1 MELQEIRSH
10 PPSTVL
16 QSNWRELI
24 KPKRLEVD
32 EKSLTPTYGKFF
44 GEPFERGYGTTVGN
58 ALRRV
63 LLSSLQGA
71 AIAAVARRTAC
82 CTSSRRSRASRE
94 DVTDI
99 VLNLKEVR
107 VKLHDGATE
116 ETARI
121 QVRGEREVT
130 AADIQAGPRVEI
142 LNPHQHIAT
151 LAKDAELDME
161 LVDPARPRLRPGRAQ
176 QARGRSRR
184 HDPDRRASSRPITQG
199 QLHASRTR
207 ASASAPTTTGSSLE
221 VHTDGSVRP
230 EDAVA
235 YAARILQ
242 EQLAHLRQLRGGA
255 TRGAGGRA
263 AARSPLN
270 ENLFRSGRRPRALAS
285 ARPTAC
291 RTPTSSY
298 IGELVQ
304 KTEQEMLKTKN
315 FGRKSLNEIKEILH
329 EMGLGARHAAR
340 GLPVARGA
348 RSPAA
353 RSASARSS

>member
-1 MELQEIRSH
+1 MEVQDL
-10 PPSTVL
+10 STQTPDAIV

-24 KPKRLEVD
+24 KPRRLEVD

-44 GEPFERGYGTTVGN
+44 GEPFERGYGITVGN
-58 ALRRV
+58 SLRRI

-71 AIAAVARRTAC
+71 AI
-82 CTSSRRSRASRE
+82 SSVRIKGVLHEFSTVPGVTE

-107 VKLHDGATE
+107 VKLHDEAVE

-121 QVRGEREVT
+121 HMRGEREVT
-130 AADIQAGPRVEI
+130 AADVQAGPRVEV
-142 LNPHQHIAT
+142 LNPNQHIAM

-161 LVDPARPRLRPGRAQ
+161 IVIRLGRGYVPAERNKREGDPAGTIPIDAVFSPVTKVNFTVTNARVGQRTDYDRLV
-176 QARGRSRR
+176 
-184 HDPDRRASSRPITQG
+184 
-199 QLHASRTR
+199 
-207 ASASAPTTTGSSLE
+207 LE

-242 EQLAHLRQLRGGA
+242 DQLSIFVNFEETAVPVGGDDRREA
-255 TRGAGGRA
+255 PA
-263 AARSPLN
+263 N
-270 ENLFRSGRRPRALAS
+270 ENLYRSVDDLELTVRS
-285 ARPTAC
+285 ANCLQNADIK
-291 RTPTSSY
+291 Y

-315 FGRKSLNEIKEILH
+315 FGRKSLNEIKEFLH
-329 EMGLGARHAAR
+329 EMGLSLGMKLENFPARDELDRRRAQREKETA
-340 GLPVARGA
+340 
-348 RSPAA
+348 
-353 RSASARSS
+353 

>member
-1 MELQEIRSH
+1 MEFQESELPR
-10 PPSTVL
+10 PGAVV

-71 AIAAVARRTAC
+71 AIVGVRVNGVLHEFSTLPGVA
-82 CTSSRRSRASRE
+82 E
-94 DVTDI
+94 DVTDM

-107 VKLHDGATE
+107 VKLNDGATE
-116 ETARI
+116 EVGHIR
-121 QVRGEREVT
+121 VRGDKVIT
-130 AADIQAGPRVEI
+130 AADIQGGPAIEV
-142 LNPHQHIAT
+142 LSPHQHIAT

-161 LVDPARPRLRPGRAQ
+161 LVIRLGRGYVPADRNKREGDAIGTIPIDAIFSPVTKVNFVVTNARVGQRTDYDRL
-176 QARGRSRR
+176 
-184 HDPDRRASSRPITQG
+184 T
-199 QLHASRTR
+199 
-207 ASASAPTTTGSSLE
+207 LE
-221 VHTDGSVRP
+221 VYTDGSVRP

-242 EQLAHLRQLRGGA
+242 EQLAIFVNFEEQVPVGDGEE
-255 TRGAGGRA
+255 GREI
-263 AARSPLN
+263 PVN
-270 ENLFRSGRRPRALAS
+270 DNLFRPVEDLELSVRS
-285 ARPTAC
+285 ANCLQNADIR
-291 RTPTSSY
+291 Y
-298 IGELVQ
+298 LGELVQ

-329 EMGLGARHAAR
+329 EMGLGLGMRLENYPSREDLDRKRLAREKETA
-340 GLPVARGA
+340 
-348 RSPAA
+348 
-353 RSASARSS
+353 